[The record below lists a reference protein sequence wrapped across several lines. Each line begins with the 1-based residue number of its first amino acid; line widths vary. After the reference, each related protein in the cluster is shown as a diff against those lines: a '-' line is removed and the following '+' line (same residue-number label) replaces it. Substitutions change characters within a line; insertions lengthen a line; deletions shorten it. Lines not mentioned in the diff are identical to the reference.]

1 MTQDNKETKLYT
13 IIVFSEN
20 LAGVLNLVT
29 NVFTRRQLNIE
40 SLNVSASGI
49 EHVHRYTITC
59 YTDEHTVQ
67 TIVKQLEKKIDVIQ
81 AQFFTN
87 DEIYVMDQA
96 LYKIAT
102 ARLIENRNISKA
114 IRQYDGKIVEVNSTY
129 AIVSKEGLPEE
140 TMELYRKLKGYG
152 CILQYVSSGVVAVT
166 KSHRE
171 ELNEFLEL
179 REEEKRSMQTSAVDW
194 FFSACKHP
202 FFFDKTIK
210 KYTNN
215 SMSLIRW

>member
-1 MTQDNKETKLYT
+1 MTSEQKEEQTLYT

-49 EHVHRYTITC
+49 EKVHRYTITT
-59 YTDEHTVQ
+59 YTDEHTIQ
-67 TIVKQLEKKIDVIQ
+67 TVVKQIEKKIDVIQ
-81 AQFFTN
+81 AQYFTS
-87 DEIYVMDQA
+87 DEIFVMDQA

-140 TMELYRKLKGYG
+140 TMELYHKLKDYG

-166 KSHRE
+166 KSRRE

-179 REEEKRSMQTSAVDW
+179 REEEKRAQQQI
-194 FFSACKHP
+194 
-202 FFFDKTIK
+202 KTEF
-210 KYTNN
+210 
-215 SMSLIRW
+215 

>member
-1 MTQDNKETKLYT
+1 MTDISADKKGLTLYT

-49 EHVHRYTITC
+49 ENVHRYTITT
-59 YTDEHTVQ
+59 YTEEHTVQ
-67 TIVKQLEKKIDVIQ
+67 TLVKQLEKKIDVIQ
-81 AQFFTN
+81 AQYFTN
-87 DEIYVMDQA
+87 DEIFVMDQA

-140 TMELYRKLKGYG
+140 TMELYKRLKEFG

-166 KSHRE
+166 KSRRE
-171 ELNEFLEL
+171 ELTEFLEL
-179 REEEKRSMQTSAVDW
+179 REEIKRLQS
-194 FFSACKHP
+194 
-202 FFFDKTIK
+202 
-210 KYTNN
+210 NN
-215 SMSLIRW
+215 LDI

>member
-1 MTQDNKETKLYT
+1 MDKQLYT

-40 SLNVSASGI
+40 SLNTSASGY
-49 EHVHRYTITC
+49 EHVHRYTITT

-81 AQFFTN
+81 AQYFTS
-87 DEIYVMDQA
+87 DEIFVMDQA
-96 LYKIAT
+96 LYKIST
-102 ARLIENRNISKA
+102 AKLIENRNISKA
-114 IRQYDGKIVEVNSTY
+114 IRLYDGKIVEVNSTY

-140 TMELYRKLKGYG
+140 TMELYRKLKEYD

-166 KSHRE
+166 KSRRE
-171 ELNEFLEL
+171 ELSEFLQL
-179 REEEKRSMQTSAVDW
+179 RDEERRQVMSA
-194 FFSACKHP
+194 K
-202 FFFDKTIK
+202 DK
-210 KYTNN
+210 
-215 SMSLIRW
+215 L

>member
-1 MTQDNKETKLYT
+1 MTDISADKKGLTLYT

-49 EHVHRYTITC
+49 ENVHRYTITT
-59 YTDEHTVQ
+59 YTEEHTVQ
-67 TIVKQLEKKIDVIQ
+67 TLVKQLEKKIDVIQ
-81 AQFFTN
+81 AQYFTS
-87 DEIYVMDQA
+87 DEIFVMDQA

-114 IRQYDGKIVEVNSTY
+114 IRKYDGKIVEVNSTY

-140 TMELYRKLKGYG
+140 TMELYKLLKEFG

-166 KSHRE
+166 KSRRE
-171 ELNEFLEL
+171 ELTEFLEL
-179 REEEKRSMQTSAVDW
+179 REEIKRLQS
-194 FFSACKHP
+194 
-202 FFFDKTIK
+202 
-210 KYTNN
+210 NN
-215 SMSLIRW
+215 LDI

>member
-1 MTQDNKETKLYT
+1 MIGNPIHTTPVQSDREGLTLYT

-49 EHVHRYTITC
+49 EHVHRYTITT
-59 YTDEHTVQ
+59 YTTEATVR
-67 TIVKQLEKKIDVIQ
+67 TIVKQLEKKIDVIR
-81 AQFFTN
+81 AQYFTS
-87 DEIYVMDQA
+87 DEIFVMDQA

-114 IRQYDGKIVEVNSTY
+114 IRLYDGKIVEVNSTY

-140 TMELYRKLKGYG
+140 TLELYRKLKGYG
-152 CILQYVSSGVVAVT
+152 CLLQYVSSGVVAVT
-166 KSHRE
+166 KSRRE

-179 REEEKRSMQTSAVDW
+179 REEVYRAGQDPTE
-194 FFSACKHP
+194 P
-202 FFFDKTIK
+202 
-210 KYTNN
+210 
-215 SMSLIRW
+215 

>member
-1 MTQDNKETKLYT
+1 MTTINQNETPNVTLYT

-81 AQFFTN
+81 AQYFTN

-114 IRQYDGKIVEVNSTY
+114 IRLYDGKIVEVNSTY

-140 TMELYRKLKGYG
+140 TLELYHKLKSYG

-179 REEEKRSMQTSAVDW
+179 REEEKRSQQASAEE
-194 FFSACKHP
+194 
-202 FFFDKTIK
+202 
-210 KYTNN
+210 
-215 SMSLIRW
+215 